1 MKKLKAF
8 LIAAVAVGT
17 IAFTP
22 ENLSA
27 QSQFSPV
34 ATVNEMVVTR
44 YELEQRAQFYKV
56 IRRLGNLEKIAL
68 DDLIEDRLKM
78 LAARELGI
86 EINDEQLKAG
96 MDEFAGRANL
106 SSEDFI
112 AAITREGIEVQTFRD
127 FVRVGLM
134 WRGVVQARFR
144 GRVQISDAEIDAAL
158 GSSGQAGLRV
168 LLSEI
173 ILPLTPENEAQ
184 ARDLAAQISSLTS
197 SREFADAA
205 RRFSAAGSRNNDG
218 RLDWLPLT
226 RLPAPLQPVILE
238 LKPGEVSAPIE
249 LEGAIAI
256 FQMRGV
262 EEMPVQKSAVAA
274 IEYGVL
280 RLPGGRSAETLA
292 RAEDIRGS
300 IDTCD
305 DLYGVN
311 FGGPDEALTI
321 QSQQPAE
328 IPRDIAL
335 ELAKLDRHEVS
346 TALTSQDGSQLL
358 FVMLCGRTASVNE
371 EASRED
377 VLSALRNRRLS
388 SYADGYLEQLR
399 ADAKIEI
406 K

>member
-17 IAFTP
+17 IAILPTD
-22 ENLSA
+22 LSA

-44 YELEQRAQFYKV
+44 YELEQRAKFYKV

-68 DDLIEDRLKM
+68 DDLLEDRLKLM
-78 LAARELGI
+78 AARELGI
-86 EINDEQLKAG
+86 EVNDEQLKAG
-96 MDEFAGRANL
+96 MEEFAGRANL
-106 SSEDFI
+106 SSEEFV
-112 AAITREGIEVQTFRD
+112 AAIAREGIEVQTFRD
-127 FVRVGLM
+127 FVDIGLM

-173 ILPLTPENEAQ
+173 ILPLTPENEVQ

-197 SREFADAA
+197 SREFEDAA
-205 RRFSAAGSRNNDG
+205 RRFSAAGSRNNNG

-226 RLPAPLQPVILE
+226 RLPTPLQPVILE
-238 LKPGEVSAPIE
+238 LKPGEISAPIE

-280 RLPGGRSAETLA
+280 SLPGGRSAETLA
-292 RAEDIRGS
+292 QAESIRGS

-321 QSQQPAE
+321 QSLRLAE

-346 TALTSQDGSQLL
+346 TALTSRDGSQLL
-358 FVMLCGRTASVNE
+358 FVMLCGRTSSVNE

-377 VLSALRNRRLS
+377 VMNALRNRRLS

-406 K
+406 R